1 MTPRPLNFHF
11 WQICFNRHFDNGPG
25 VGFGWVLGPKKCLK
39 KAICCSLHFSSP
51 GGPRG
56 GVACGAFSAC
66 NFVILCSSGWYF
78 LPCEKLLFPERPRKS
93 LTMAQLFLQ
102 NFRKLFFSQLADAP
116 QRNPVEAHAHFF
128 SALPSF
134 PHLLSCLW
142 LIVSYVAPG
151 KPGLGFTDRT
161 STITLCDLSGPDKGF
176 VGGSGGPSKAA
187 SSNLFKSISCLSRVI
202 GLLSTAKDGASSSF
216 LPYRCALQKRA
227 NMWHSLLWK
236 HPRLFRFPICD
247 FATLCSE
254 TFPVVQ

>member
-1 MTPRPLNFHF
+1 MPQKGHLLQFAFFFTRWPGGGGLHVGRLALVILLFFALLGGIFFLVRN
-11 WQICFNRHFDNGPG
+11 CFFQRATQKSDNGT
-25 VGFGWVLGPKKCLK
+25 VIFAKFPKIVFFPIGQCT
-39 KAICCSLHFSSP
+39 
-51 GGPRG
+51 
-56 GVACGAFSAC
+56 
-66 NFVILCSSGWYF
+66 SG
-78 LPCEKLLFPERPRKS
+78 E
-93 LTMAQLFLQ
+93 
-102 NFRKLFFSQLADAP
+102 
-116 QRNPVEAHAHFF
+116 PVEAHAHFF

-236 HPRLFRFPICD
+236 HPRLFRFPIYD